1 MNETLIGE
9 SSHGNGADNARLISD
24 SDQARFVADVI
35 EASKT
40 VPILVDFWAPWC
52 GPCKQLGPAIERAV
66 KQAGGAVR
74 LVKIN
79 VDENQAIAQ
88 QMRIQSIPA
97 VYAFYN
103 GQPVDG
109 FMGAKPEGEI
119 KAFIQALIDKTGS
132 SASPLDAVIEQA
144 EELLANGDHK
154 TAGQIFAEV
163 LAQDR
168 ENIRAIAGMARCQ
181 LDAGDVDAAR
191 VTLSLVPPSKEN
203 EEAIVS
209 VKAAIELA
217 GAPSDAGEIEKLQ
230 KAVAADEKDYQ
241 ARFDLA
247 TALNAAGRR
256 QEAIDELLTLIK
268 LDRNWNDEAARKQV
282 LTFFEAWGQTDPDT
296 VAGRRKLSTV
306 LFS

>member
-9 SSHGNGADNARLISD
+9 GHHGNGTDNAQLISD
-24 SDQARFVADVI
+24 SDQSKFMTDVI
-35 EASKT
+35 EASRT
-40 VPILVDFWAPWC
+40 VPVLVDFWAPWC

-66 KQAGGAVR
+66 MEAGGAVR

-97 VYAFYN
+97 VFAFHQ

-119 KAFIQALIDKTGS
+119 KAFIQALIDKTGG
-132 SASPLDAVIEQA
+132 SASPLDAVIEKA
-144 EELLANGDHK
+144 EEMLANGDHAA
-154 TAGQIFAEV
+154 AGQVFAEA
-163 LAQDR
+163 LSQDR

-181 LDAGDVDAAR
+181 LEAGDVDAAR

-203 EEAIVS
+203 DEVIVS

-217 GAPSDAGEIEKLQ
+217 GAPSDSEEIEKLQ
-230 KAVAADEKDYQ
+230 RAVAANEKDHQ

-247 TALNAAGRR
+247 AALNAAGQR
-256 QEAIDELLTLIK
+256 QEAIDELLALIK
-268 LDRNWNDEAARKQV
+268 LDRSWNDEAARKQI

-296 VAGRRKLSTV
+296 IAGRRKLSTV

>member
-1 MNETLIGE
+1 MNDTLIGQT
-9 SSHGNGADNARLISD
+9 SQGNGSDAAQLITD
-24 SDQARFVADVI
+24 SDQSRFMADVI
-35 EASKT
+35 EASKS
-40 VPILVDFWAPWC
+40 VPVLVDFWAPWC

-66 KQAGGAVR
+66 TEAGGAVR

-97 VYAFYN
+97 VYAFHD

-119 KAFIQALIDKTGS
+119 KAFIQALIDKTGG
-132 SASPLDAVIEQA
+132 SASPLDTVVEQA
-144 EELLANGDHK
+144 EEYLANGDDA

-168 ENIRAIAGMARCQ
+168 ENIRAIAGLARCQ
-181 LDAGDVDAAR
+181 LEAGDPDAAR
-191 VTLSLVPPSKEN
+191 ITLSLVPPSKES
-203 EEAIVS
+203 EEVIVS

-217 GAPSDAGEIEKLQ
+217 GAASDTGEIEKLKQ
-230 KAVAADEKDYQ
+230 AVAANEKDHQ

-247 TALNAAGRR
+247 SALNAAGQRE
-256 QEAIDELLTLIK
+256 EAIDELLTLIK
-268 LDRNWNDEAARKQV
+268 LDRTWNDEAARKQI

-296 VAGRRKLSTV
+296 IAGRRKLSTV